1 MFVHDIWSAC
11 VADIYPACGNRKFRS
26 IHREMLYKNRCSEN
40 FGNFS
45 RQNCYSS
52 ILIKLR
58 NEGLYF
64 N

>member
-11 VADIYPACGNRKFRS
+11 VADSCAACGNRKFRS
-26 IHREMLYKNRCSEN
+26 IRREMLYKNRCSQN

-45 RQNCYSS
+45 RQHCYSS
-52 ILIKLR
+52 TLIKLR